1 MMYQTEGQVDGTVRM
16 KRIESKG
23 VNLRLVSSRGM
34 AKCTCE
40 GSICSFYK
48 PVFNEMLDFEGN
60 CFQCLLEEEDTLF
73 KMHNW
78 ERERKGNDP
87 AS

>member
-1 MMYQTEGQVDGTVRM
+1 MYQAEGRVDGKVSM
-16 KRIESKG
+16 KRRESKG
-23 VNLRLVSSRGM
+23 VNLRLVSSRVM

-40 GSICSFYK
+40 GSTYSFYK
-48 PVFNEMLDFEGN
+48 PVFNEMPEFEGN

-87 AS
+87 VS

>member
-1 MMYQTEGQVDGTVRM
+1 MDGTGSM

-23 VNLRLVSSRGM
+23 VNLRLVSGRGT

-48 PVFNEMLDFEGN
+48 PVFNETLDLEGY
-60 CFQCLLEEEDTLF
+60 CFHCLLEEEDTLF
-73 KMHNW
+73 KIHNW
-78 ERERKGNDP
+78 ERERKGKDP
-87 AS
+87 VS